1 MSILGGRMEYVG
13 LALNKE
19 MIGEEM
25 ENVVQ
30 NGHPSKGVNF
40 VKDGNEDPV

>member
-1 MSILGGRMEYVG
+1 MEQVG
-13 LALNKE
+13 LELDKE
-19 MIGEEM
+19 RIGEEM

-30 NGHPSKGVNF
+30 NGHPNKGVNF